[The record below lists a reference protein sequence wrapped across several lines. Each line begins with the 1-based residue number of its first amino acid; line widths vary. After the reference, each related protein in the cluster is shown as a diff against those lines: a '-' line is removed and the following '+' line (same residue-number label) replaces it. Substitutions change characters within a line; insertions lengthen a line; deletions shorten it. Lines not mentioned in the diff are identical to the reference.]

1 MSLVTREERSN
12 GVVILTLDRPRANAF
27 SPELVADVSDALS
40 ACSDACAVVF
50 ASSSPRIFSGGWDL
64 TIVSELS
71 RPEMS
76 RFLEAY
82 TEMIRRVFTHARPV
96 IAALPGHAIAGGLIF
111 AAAADERIAAEGE
124 GRLGLSEVALAVPI
138 PRPLYEVFRYLLGD
152 RGAERLAA
160 GGENLP
166 LDRAAAI
173 GLVDEIV
180 PARELLDRS
189 VERAYVL
196 GERPRPAHAEIKRRG
211 RADAMRR
218 FEASRAEDPF
228 LDFWFQPAA
237 RERIAALVEKLRSR

>member
-27 SPELVADVSDALS
+27 SPELVADLGDALS
-40 ACSDACAVVF
+40 GCAGACAIVF
-50 ASSSPRIFSGGWDL
+50 ASSQKIFSGGWDL
-64 TIVSELS
+64 TIVSSLP

-76 RFLEAY
+76 RFLDAY
-82 TEMIRRVFTHARPV
+82 TDLIRRIFTHERPV
-96 IAALPGHAIAGGLIF
+96 IAALSGHAIAGGLIF

-138 PRPLYEVFRYLLGD
+138 PRPLYEVFRFVLGD

-160 GGENLP
+160 AGENLP
-166 LDRAAAI
+166 VDRAAAI

-180 PARELLDRS
+180 PPGELLDRS

-196 GERPRPAHAEIKRRG
+196 GERPRPAHAEIKRRA
-211 RADAMRR
+211 RAEALRR
-218 FEASRAEDPF
+218 FDASRAGDPF
-228 LDFWFQPAA
+228 LDFWFEPAA

>member
-27 SPELVADVSDALS
+27 SPELVADVTDSLS
-40 ACSDACAVVF
+40 ACSEACAVVF
-50 ASSSPRIFSGGWDL
+50 ASSSQKIFSGGWDL
-64 TIVSELS
+64 TIVSELERS
-71 RPEMS
+71 QMS
-76 RFLEAY
+76 QFLESY
-82 TEMIRRVFTHARPV
+82 TDLVRRVFTHPRPV
-96 IAALPGHAIAGGLIF
+96 VAALSGHAIAGGLIF

-160 GGENLP
+160 AGENLP

-173 GLVDEIV
+173 GLVDEVV
-180 PARELLDRS
+180 PADELLDRS

-196 GERPRPAHAEIKRRG
+196 GERPRPAYAEIKRRA
-211 RADAMRR
+211 RADAIRR

-237 RERIAALVEKLRSR
+237 RERIAGLVEKLRSR